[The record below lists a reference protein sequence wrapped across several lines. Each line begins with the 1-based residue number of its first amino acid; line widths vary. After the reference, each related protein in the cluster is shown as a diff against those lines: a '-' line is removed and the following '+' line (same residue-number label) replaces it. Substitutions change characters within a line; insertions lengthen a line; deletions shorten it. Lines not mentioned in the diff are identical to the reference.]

1 MTPTKIVCAS
11 LGAMAA
17 LLASSMSPAM
27 AAPKAAKAAPAAA
40 SDAPVASAPAA
51 ATPPA
56 PGPALP
62 GICVYSNE
70 RAIGTSAVGK
80 FVIQRIQTITTQVN
94 AELNAEKTAI
104 ETDGKALDGQR
115 ATLPQEQFEQKALQL
130 NQRGQALQ
138 RKAQVR
144 SKEIE
149 ATEQKALARIS
160 SEIEPILKEVY
171 TQRSCALLF
180 DRNALFGANS
190 SMDVTEMVIGSL
202 NAKLTQ
208 FAFDRERLD
217 QQAVPGQ

>member
-1 MTPTKIVCAS
+1 MTTTKFVCAS

-17 LLASSMSPAM
+17 LLATSMTPAF
-27 AAPKAAKAAPAAA
+27 AAPKAAKAAPAA
-40 SDAPVASAPAA
+40 SEAPVASAPAA

-94 AELNAEKTAI
+94 AELNAEKSAI
-104 ETDGKALDGQR
+104 ETEGKALDGQR

-138 RKAQVR
+138 RKAQIR

>member
-1 MTPTKIVCAS
+1 MINSKIVCAS
-11 LGAMAA
+11 LGALATLFAA
-17 LLASSMSPAM
+17 QASFAQAVST
-27 AAPKAAKAAPAAA
+27 APKAA
-40 SDAPVASAPAA
+40 SA
-51 ATPPA
+51 PA

-80 FVIQRIQTITTQVN
+80 FVIQRVQTITTQVN

-104 ETDGKALDGQR
+104 ETDGKALEGQR
-115 ATLPQEQFEQKALQL
+115 TTLPQEQFEQKALQL

-138 RKAQVR
+138 RKAQMR

-149 ATEQKALARIS
+149 ATEQKALGRIS
-160 SEIEPILKEVY
+160 SEIEPILKDVY

-190 SMDVTEMVIGSL
+190 SMDVTEAVIEKL
-202 NAKLTQ
+202 NAKITQ